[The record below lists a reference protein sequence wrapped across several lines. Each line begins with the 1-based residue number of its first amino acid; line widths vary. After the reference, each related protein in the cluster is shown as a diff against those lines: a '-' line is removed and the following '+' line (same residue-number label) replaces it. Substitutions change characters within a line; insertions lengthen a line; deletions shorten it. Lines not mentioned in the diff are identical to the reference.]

1 MPNLPPQLTPQ
12 SQSPMGGIPQGA
24 EMPPMGEQMM
34 EGYDQM
40 PDTGEEP
47 QKILAHFSPDE
58 LPELDEM
65 QGGILIDPE
74 TNLREYTPL
83 DKILRNPEIRMAISE
98 ALSQSKKAQSTQKF
112 SMGGEV
118 EPGRP
123 TDPELEKLR
132 LEGRQGDTELVII
145 TPELLEI
152 FTEWGGREPDINPT
166 TGLPE
171 FGWFKSILR
180 IAAPVLGAVF
190 GGPLGAALLGGVTT
204 KLTGGSWGQSLG
216 AGALS
221 GLGTMAAPML
231 GGMVQNTFPGFS
243 AGLGN
248 VTRGIFGQNIGGG
261 LANMFTPSPGG
272 GVMSSLGLGSAGKM
286 LPGSAFGQGAGQAA
300 TQGAGQAGMQAAG
313 TTGGGILGSLGGMGN
328 ILPLVGS
335 GLLMA
340 KGHGQEQKGI
350 REYQAKLEG
359 QEARQR
365 QENEAIR
372 ERMGFNRPLS
382 PTRPFEFNP
391 ANPVLTREEISR
403 GVEPRHFNYD
413 LGAQLRAG
421 GGAIRGTGKGQ
432 EDNIPQKI
440 QENSYIIDASTVSD
454 IGDGS
459 TEAGIKALDSYFSR
473 IPSHQSQEIQSKA
486 KGGYI
491 DALVSNGEYKL
502 SPEQVTALGHGSNEK
517 GAQILNKF
525 IKEVRAKKRTSGE
538 RLPPKSKPIG
548 GYLKGIQH
556 SAA

>member
-1 MPNLPPQLTPQ
+1 MQNLPPQLTPQ
-12 SQSPMGGIPQGA
+12 SQSPMGGMSSMRG
-24 EMPPMGEQMM
+24 QMM
-34 EGYDQM
+34 ESNDQI
-40 PDTGEEP
+40 PETSEEP

-83 DKILRNPEIRMAISE
+83 DKIFRNPEVRQAALE
-98 ALSQSKKAQSTQKF
+98 ALSQNKQKF
-112 SMGGEV
+112 AMGGEV

-132 LEGRQGDTELVII
+132 LEGRQGDTELIII

-152 FTEWGGREPDINPT
+152 FTEWGGREPDINPI

-180 IAAPVLGAVF
+180 IVAPVVGAIF
-190 GGPLGAALLGGVTT
+190 GGPVGAALAGGLAT

-221 GLGTMAAPML
+221 GLGAFAAPML
-231 GGMVQNTFPGFS
+231 GGAVQNAFPGFS

-248 VTRGIFGQNIGGG
+248 VTRGIFGQNVGGALG
-261 LANMFTPSPGG
+261 NLFTPSPGG
-272 GVMSSLGLGSAGKM
+272 GVMSSIGLGGVGKM
-286 LPGSAFGQGAGQAA
+286 LPGAAGQAA
-300 TQGAGQAGMQAAG
+300 AQGAGQAGMQAAG
-313 TTGGGILGSLGGMGN
+313 QTGGGILGALGGMGN
-328 ILPLVGS
+328 LLPLVGS

-340 KGHGQEQKGI
+340 KGNKEEQKGI
-350 REYQAKLEG
+350 REHQAKLEG

-372 ERMGFNRPLS
+372 DKMGFNRPLS
-382 PTRPFEFNP
+382 PTRPFEFNR
-391 ANPVLTREEISR
+391 ANPILTREEIAR
-403 GVEPRHFNYD
+403 GVEPRYFNYD
-413 LGAQLRAG
+413 LGTQLRAG

-432 EDNIPQKI
+432 EDNIPKDI
-440 QENSYIIDASTVSD
+440 EENSYIIDASTVSD

-459 TEAGIKALDSYFSR
+459 TDAGFKELDRYFSR
-473 IPSHQSQEIQSKA
+473 IPTQQSNSPVKGHEA

-491 DALVSNGEYKL
+491 QAMVSDGEYEV
-502 SPEQVTALGHGSNEK
+502 SPEKVTAIGHGSNEK
-517 GAQILNKF
+517 GAKILKNF
-525 IKEVRAKKRTSGE
+525 VKEIRAKKRTSGE

-548 GYLKGIQH
+548 GYLKGMQNY
-556 SAA
+556 AA

>member
-1 MPNLPPQLTPQ
+1 MQNLPSQLMPQ
-12 SQSPMGGIPQGA
+12 SQSPMGG
-24 EMPPMGEQMM
+24 QMM
-34 EGYDQM
+34 ESNGQM
-40 PDTGEEP
+40 PEMSEEP

-83 DKILRNPEIRMAISE
+83 DKILRNPEIRQAALE
-98 ALSQSKKAQSTQKF
+98 ALSQNKQKF
-112 SMGGEV
+112 AMGGEV

-123 TDPELEKLR
+123 IDPELEKLR
-132 LEGRQGDTELVII
+132 LEGRKGDTELIII

-152 FTEWGGREPDINPT
+152 FTEWGGREPDINPI

-180 IAAPVLGAVF
+180 IVAPVFGAVL
-190 GGPLGAALLGGVTT
+190 GGPIGAALAGGLTT

-221 GLGTMAAPML
+221 GLGAFAAPMI
-231 GGMVQNTFPGFS
+231 GGAVQNAFPGFS

-248 VTRGIFGQNIGGG
+248 VTRGILGQNVGGR
-261 LANMFTPSPGG
+261 LANLFTPSPGG
-272 GVMSSLGLGSAGKM
+272 GVMSSIGLGGVGKM
-286 LPGSAFGQGAGQAA
+286 LPGAAGQAA
-300 TQGAGQAGMQAAG
+300 AQGSSQAGIQAAG
-313 TTGGGILGSLGGMGN
+313 QTGSGILGALGGMGN
-328 ILPLVGS
+328 LLPLAGS

-340 KGHGQEQKGI
+340 KGNKEEQKGI
-350 REYQAKLEG
+350 REYQAKLEA

-372 ERMGFNRPLS
+372 DKMGFNRPLS
-382 PTRPFEFNP
+382 PTRPFEFKPTN
-391 ANPVLTREEISR
+391 ARLTREEIER
-403 GVEPRHFNYD
+403 GVEPRYFNYD

-421 GGAIRGTGKGQ
+421 GGAIRGKGKGQ
-432 EDNIPQKI
+432 EDSIPKNIE
-440 QENSYIIDASTVSD
+440 ENSYIIDASTVSD

-459 TEAGIKALDSYFSR
+459 TDAGFKELDRYFSR
-473 IPSHQSQEIQSKA
+473 IPSQLGNSPSQGHEK

-491 DALVSNGEYKL
+491 KAMVSDGEYEV
-502 SPEQVTALGHGSNEK
+502 SPEKVTALGHGSNEK
-517 GAQILNKF
+517 GAQILKKF

-538 RLPPKSKPIG
+538 RLPPKSKPVG
-548 GYLKGIQH
+548 GYLKGIQN